1 MSDRAIT
8 PRTHPFPFLLY
19 LEWVM
24 LAITLISQIL
34 PIPRPFGPEG
44 SPLTVTV
51 SVVLFGLM
59 GLRLPTGKPIYKAGY
74 TAVQVALVL
83 VATIAG
89 VQRLRLFPLFYLVLV
104 FRSCLIF
111 RMRGRLII
119 TALTFLLFLSVL
131 IYRIRMFTAQG
142 PPPPRAEMRLG
153 RQVIGLGVN
162 SLLLFGLVLLLVL
175 LLVNAL
181 IAERES
187 RDKLAQANT
196 QLRRYALR
204 AENLA
209 MEQERNRIARDI
221 HDSLGHSLTA
231 LNLQIEGA
239 LKLWEI
245 NPTQSHTFLAEA
257 KRLGSMALQEVRQSV
272 AAMRTNPLQD
282 KSMDEAIALLL
293 QDFQHTTQ
301 ITPSCTILLHH
312 PLAPDLMTAV
322 YRVVQ
327 EALTNICKYA
337 EATTV
342 VLVLQTPPASTEAP
356 HLELSIRDNGQ
367 GFDLSQNQTGF
378 GIQGMRERVLAF
390 GGEFA
395 IASAPGQGC
404 HVQARIPLMPP
415 VIN

>member
-1 MSDRAIT
+1 MSDRIIT

-19 LEWVM
+19 LEWGM
-24 LAITLISQIL
+24 LAIAIFSQIL
-34 PIPRPFGPEG
+34 PIARRFGPEG
-44 SPLTVTV
+44 SPLAVTV
-51 SVVLFGLM
+51 SIVLFGLM
-59 GLRLPTGKPIYKAGY
+59 GLRLPTGKPIYKIGY
-74 TAVQVALVL
+74 TAAQVALVL
-83 VATIAG
+83 IATIAG
-89 VQRLRLFPLFYLVLV
+89 IQRLRLFPLFYLVLV

-111 RMRGRLII
+111 RMRGRLVI
-119 TALTFLLFLSVL
+119 TGMTFLLFLSVL
-131 IYRIRMFTAQG
+131 IYRIRLFATQAPPQAQA
-142 PPPPRAEMRLG
+142 RFG
-153 RQVIGLGVN
+153 RQLIGLGIN

-181 IAERES
+181 LAERES

-204 AENLA
+204 AESLA

-245 NPTQSHTFLAEA
+245 NPPESRRFLTEA

-272 AAMRTNPLQD
+272 AAMRTNPLQG
-282 KSMDEAIALLL
+282 KSLDVAIAELL

-301 ITPSCTILLHH
+301 IQPSSVIMLDHAI
-312 PLAPDLMTAV
+312 PPDLMTAV

-342 VLVLQTPPASTEAP
+342 TLTLKTMPTEAGP
-356 HLELSIRDNGQ
+356 SCLDLSIRDDGK
-367 GFDLSQNQTGF
+367 GFNVTQNQTGF

-404 HVQARIPLMPP
+404 HVHARIPLT
-415 VIN
+415 VH